1 MKRLFP
7 FFLACLALASCLSA
21 FSAAVPAEIDTSH
34 SSEGIVSVRHVDPA
48 EKRLKV
54 QIKYGGKITYNY
66 DLNQGGAWETFPLQ
80 FGDGEYKVSVFENIR
95 GASYAQ
101 LCSISFSVR
110 LEDEFS
116 PFLQANQRVNFNEE
130 TLAVKKAEKLCREL
144 KKDVD
149 KVDAIYQYVIETYS
163 YDKQKAQDAIDGKLT
178 GYVPD
183 LDEIYRAKSGICYD
197 YAALMA
203 AMLRSQG
210 VPAKLVT
217 GYVAPDSLYHAW
229 NEVYLEGKGWVTKS
243 IYFDGQE
250 WKLMDPTFAS
260 SQNNSVSILKFIG
273 NGKNYME
280 KYYF

>member
-1 MKRLFP
+1 MKRLLS
-7 FFLACLALASCLSA
+7 FFLACLMLAGCLSA
-21 FSAAVPAEIDTSH
+21 FSAVVPAEIDTSR
-34 SSEGIVSVRHVDPA
+34 SSEGIVSVRHIGPA

-54 QIKYGGKITYNY
+54 QLKHDAVTYNY
-66 DLNQGGAWETFPLQ
+66 DLDQQGGWETFPLQ
-80 FGDGEYKVSVFENIR
+80 SGDGEYKLTVFENIR
-95 GASYAQ
+95 GISYAQ
-101 LCSISFSVR
+101 LCSTSFSVR

-116 PFLQANQRVNFNEE
+116 PFLQSNQRVCFTEE
-130 TLAVKKAEKLCREL
+130 TLAVKKAAKLCQGLE
-144 KKDVD
+144 KDVE

-183 LDEIYRAKSGICYD
+183 LDEIYRCKNGICYD

-217 GYVAPDSLYHAW
+217 GYVAPNSLYHAW

-243 IYFDGQE
+243 IYFDGEE

-260 SQNNSVSILKFIG
+260 SRQNSSSILKFIG
-273 NGKNYME
+273 NGKNYTE